1 MDGWVGWLG
10 GLFLPVTL
18 PSHFVRGE
26 VTRESEGF
34 AEQMLTRLKPCPDS
48 LFACSNYRA
57 RVIGSLL
64 SEAEP
69 PAWGGPA
76 LGWR

>member
-1 MDGWVGWLG
+1 MDGWLGWLG

-34 AEQMLTRLKPCPDS
+34 AEQMLTRLKALPHLP
-48 LFACSNYRA
+48 FARFNYRV
-57 RVIGSLL
+57 R
-64 SEAEP
+64 
-69 PAWGGPA
+69 A
-76 LGWR
+76 LCWLPQRS